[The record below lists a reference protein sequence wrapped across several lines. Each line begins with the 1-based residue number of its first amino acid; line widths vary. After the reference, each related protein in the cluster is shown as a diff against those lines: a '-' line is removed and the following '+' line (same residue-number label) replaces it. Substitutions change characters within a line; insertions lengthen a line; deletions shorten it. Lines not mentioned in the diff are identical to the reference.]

1 MLATWK
7 RVVFF
12 PRSKSKTQRFEPK
25 IMTTSQTAWSIVLRL
40 FLLLTVASLLIP
52 SARGYVLPNLDTVPE
67 ESMLPEVQDSD
78 YKANRVADKIVQV
91 LLESRKV
98 HHRVKR
104 PSKHHSPSSRYQFK
118 PSIAGLDNID
128 VAISTLERARGSR
141 HREPVLALG
150 GMSFADFRKLFES
163 GKRR

>member
-1 MLATWK
+1 MDFLF
-7 RVVFF
+7 V
-12 PRSKSKTQRFEPK
+12 RSLQTSWGKCLEERKGIVRFEPK

-104 PSKHHSPSSRYQFK
+104 PS
-118 PSIAGLDNID
+118 IAGLDNID